1 MLFRSDERAEVFLNK
16 YAEKYEIIDAA
27 DCGMDAIDDSCVD
40 YFNAPLFYEMSVL
53 YRTAIQNKS
62 GHPLDMRRYM
72 GVVEY

>member
-1 MLFRSDERAEVFLNK
+1 MRLL
-16 YAEKYEIIDAA
+16 
-27 DCGMDAIDDSCVD
+27 DAIDDSCVD

>member
-1 MLFRSDERAEVFLNK
+1 FLNT
-16 YAEKYEIIDAA
+16 YAATYEIIDAGY
-27 DCGMDAIDDSCVD
+27 CGMDAIADSWVD